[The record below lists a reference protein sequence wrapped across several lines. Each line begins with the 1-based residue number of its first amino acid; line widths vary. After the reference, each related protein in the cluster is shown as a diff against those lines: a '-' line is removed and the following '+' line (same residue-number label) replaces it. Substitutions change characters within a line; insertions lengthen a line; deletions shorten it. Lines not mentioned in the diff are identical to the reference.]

1 LERQLEERKSL
12 SRRNEV
18 VVRIFV
24 LIKQNLENIPPE
36 DPVWDIFYKF
46 LKELNDYEWSIR
58 GEAFIREVHKA
69 TKHQIALVLS
79 RQKSRE
85 KKVTDTKLLKEA
97 HGFIQDP
104 RANGEIIERISKNPW
119 KKE

>member
-1 LERQLEERKSL
+1 M

-24 LIKQNLENIPPE
+24 LIKQNLENIPLE

-46 LKELNDYEWSIR
+46 LKELNDHEWSSR

-85 KKVTDTKLLKEA
+85 KKNRDTKFLKEA

-104 RANGEIIERISKNPW
+104 RANGEIIERISKDPW
-119 KKE
+119 KKG